1 MRGGKIAKLALMSG
15 VALGVLSGAALAQ
28 LAIKPAP
35 REGAAAQGQPQGLG
49 TNAESA
55 TYYGRMKATQTCPPL
70 TWQVRR
76 TAPGSNDLMGYFV
89 FNDGQGASKATGTIK
104 PDGTFHLTLA
114 NLDGKGPVGTI
125 DGKQGRPP
133 DRSLAAVVSLEGC
146 PPLVIQPQVP
156 YYAPQGNN

>member
-1 MRGGKIAKLALMSG
+1 
-15 VALGVLSGAALAQ
+15 
-28 LAIKPAP
+28 
-35 REGAAAQGQPQGLG
+35 
-49 TNAESA
+49 
-55 TYYGRMKATQTCPPL
+55 MKATQTCPPL